1 MNLKTIT
8 LIVFC
13 VLFYQCKSNDTKE
26 NKEDSL
32 EVKKERKLAKFEPK
46 EGVLLFVGQE
56 LEAVGGLKDY
66 NDGYLDHYKKP
77 AGWTTYTSINP
88 GDNSFGFTH
97 KGLDGLWST
106 DDWGDNDYNAT
117 LQLESSNFKNMALA
131 IGLAFVNHEEK
142 IANGTHDKYINKL
155 GDFLLSLG
163 DRPVFLRIAYEFD
176 GEPWNHYDKKNTIKA
191 YRRMV
196 DMLRAKG
203 VTNTAFV
210 WQSTG
215 FMSSLNELEDW
226 YPGDNYVD
234 WLGFSFFNGWKKQNM
249 IEFARTKGKPVFIAE
264 ASPTSSDKILDPEE
278 NKGITKKMNLS
289 NPQEAEMAWNEWF
302 VPFFNTIDNNLDV
315 VKAVSYIN
323 CHWDAH
329 PMWQNNPTFK
339 GIDARLNLSDTISKR
354 WVKKISEKKYIQ
366 SSPNLYHELY
376 NN

>member
-32 EVKKERKLAKFEPK
+32 EVKKDRKLAKFEPK

-278 NKGITKKMNLS
+278 NKGITKKMDLS

-302 VPFFNTIDNNLDV
+302 VPFFNTIDNNYKFDTKKLS
-315 VKAVSYIN
+315 SYG
-323 CHWDAH
+323 
-329 PMWQNNPTFK
+329 T
-339 GIDARLNLSDTISKR
+339 
-354 WVKKISEKKYIQ
+354 
-366 SSPNLYHELY
+366 SSFF
-376 NN
+376 